1 MVHAETLQTLHPAA
15 GATAAVVEF
24 VGELRHAALPHEV
37 RHYARRHLLDTV
49 GVMIAGAGGEVATR
63 AEAVLA
69 AVRPAGRIPVPGRA
83 RRADLID
90 AAFLGGTAAHGIELD
105 DGFRQGSVHP
115 GCVVVPA
122 VLALGYDRH
131 ADGRALMEAIV
142 AGYEAVIAI
151 GRACHPDL
159 RQRGFHPTAAVGVF
173 GSVAA
178 AGKMRGLSADALA
191 NALGLAAS
199 SAAGLFAF
207 VNGGGDIKRLH
218 AGHAAREGLQAAL
231 LAEQG
236 VEGPP
241 DVIEARD
248 GFMQA
253 FAFGRADKARAAL
266 ASEASGQRGH
276 SKSAR
281 AGHSPE
287 PGSSARVALASE
299 ASGQRGH
306 SKSARAGHS
315 PEPGSSA
322 RAALASEA
330 SGQRG
335 HSKSARA
342 IALPPA
348 APFGIT
354 DCYIKPYP
362 CCRHIQPAVE
372 ALIGLI
378 NDEAISSDEVER
390 IEVAT
395 YRIAAEHAE
404 TGWDDFASA
413 QLSFPYLMG
422 LALKFRAVKFEHF
435 SEQTRRDP
443 AFAAI
448 ARKLS
453 VTAPPDVDRLYPQL
467 RPARV
472 TVTTARGS
480 FTRQADEA
488 LGSRIVPLDDA
499 GLTAKFFDLVGP
511 VLGAAGAKELGE
523 RLWSLDEISDVAPL
537 VEAMAKPA

>member
-1 MVHAETLQTLHPAA
+1 
-15 GATAAVVEF
+15 
-24 VGELRHAALPHEV
+24 
-37 RHYARRHLLDTV
+37 
-49 GVMIAGAGGEVATR
+49 VATR

-69 AVRPAGRIPVPGRA
+69 AARPAGRIPVPGRA
-83 RRADLID
+83 RRADVID

-115 GCVVVPA
+115 GCVVVSA
-122 VLALGYDRH
+122 ALALGYDRR
-131 ADGRALMEAIV
+131 ADGPALMEAIV
-142 AGYEAVIAI
+142 AGYETVIAI

-173 GSVAA
+173 GSAAA
-178 AGKMRGLSADALA
+178 AGKLRGLSPDALA
-191 NALGLAAS
+191 NAFGLAAS

-218 AGHAAREGLQAAL
+218 AGHAAREGLQAVL

-241 DVIEARD
+241 GVIEARD

-253 FAFGRADKARAAL
+253 FARAEKVRA
-266 ASEASGQRGH
+266 
-276 SKSAR
+276 
-281 AGHSPE
+281 
-287 PGSSARVALASE
+287 VV
-299 ASGQRGH
+299 
-306 SKSARAGHS
+306 
-315 PEPGSSA
+315 
-322 RAALASEA
+322 
-330 SGQRG
+330 
-335 HSKSARA
+335 
-342 IALPPA
+342 LPPA

-372 ALIGLI
+372 ALIGLT
-378 NDEAISSDEVER
+378 NDENILSDEVQR

-422 LALKFRAVKFEHF
+422 LALKFRAIKFEHF

-499 GLTAKFFDLVGP
+499 GLKAKFLDLVGP

-523 RLWSLDEISDVAPL
+523 RLWSLDAISDVAPL
-537 VEAMAKPA
+537 VESMAKLT

>member
-1 MVHAETLQTLHPAA
+1 MSHAEALQTLHPAV
-15 GATAAVVEF
+15 GATEAIVDF
-24 VGELRHAALPHEV
+24 VSELRHAALSDEV

-63 AEAVLA
+63 AEAVLS
-69 AVRPAGRIPVPGRA
+69 AVRPAGRVPVPGRV

-122 VLALGYDRH
+122 VLALGYERGITG
-131 ADGRALMEAIV
+131 AALIEAVV
-142 AGYEAVIAI
+142 AGYEAEIAI

-159 RQRGFHPTAAVGVF
+159 RQRGFHPAATVGVF
-173 GSVAA
+173 GSVMA
-178 AGKMRGLSADALA
+178 AGKLRRLSAAQLA
-191 NALGLAAS
+191 NALGIAAS

-207 VNGGGDIKRLH
+207 VNGGADIKRLH
-218 AGHAAREGLQAAL
+218 AGHASREGLQAAL

-241 DVIEARD
+241 GVIEARD

-253 FAFGRADKARAAL
+253 FAFGRADKARA
-266 ASEASGQRGH
+266 
-276 SKSAR
+276 
-281 AGHSPE
+281 
-287 PGSSARVALASE
+287 
-299 ASGQRGH
+299 
-306 SKSARAGHS
+306 GHS

-322 RAALASEA
+322 RA
-330 SGQRG
+330 
-335 HSKSARA
+335 
-342 IALPPA
+342 ITLPPA
-348 APFGIT
+348 VPFGIT

-372 ALIGLI
+372 ALIGSL
-378 NDEAISSDEVER
+378 NDGNIATDEVQR
-390 IEVAT
+390 IDVAT

-422 LALKFRAVKFEHF
+422 LALRFRAIKVEHF
-435 SEQTRRDP
+435 TEEMRRDP

-448 ARKLS
+448 ARKLH
-453 VTAPPDVDRLYPQL
+453 VTAPPDIDRLYPQL

-488 LGSRIVPLDDA
+488 LGSRIVPLDDS
-499 GLTAKFFDLVGP
+499 GLKAKFLELVAPLFGP
-511 VLGAAGAKELGE
+511 ARAKELMEGV
-523 RLWSLDEISDVAPL
+523 WSVEEIDDVAPL
-537 VEAMAKPA
+537 VESMAKPKPA

>member
-15 GATAAVVEF
+15 RATAAIVEF
-24 VGELRHAALPHEV
+24 VGELRYAALPDEV

-49 GVMIAGAGGEVATR
+49 GVMIAGAGGDVATR

-69 AVRPAGRIPVPGRA
+69 AARPAGRIPVPGRA
-83 RRADLID
+83 RRADVID

-122 VLALGYDRH
+122 ALALGYDRR

-142 AGYEAVIAI
+142 AGYETVIAI

-173 GSVAA
+173 GSAAA
-178 AGKMRGLSADALA
+178 AGKLRGLSPDALA
-191 NALGLAAS
+191 NAFGLAAS

-241 DVIEARD
+241 GVIEARD

-253 FAFGRADKARAAL
+253 FARAEK
-266 ASEASGQRGH
+266 
-276 SKSAR
+276 
-281 AGHSPE
+281 
-287 PGSSARVALASE
+287 V
-299 ASGQRGH
+299 
-306 SKSARAGHS
+306 
-315 PEPGSSA
+315 
-322 RAALASEA
+322 
-330 SGQRG
+330 
-335 HSKSARA
+335 RA

-348 APFGIT
+348 VPFGIT

-372 ALIGLI
+372 ALIGLT
-378 NDEAISSDEVER
+378 NDEAILSDEVQR

-453 VTAPPDVDRLYPQL
+453 VTAPPDIDRLYPQL

-499 GLTAKFFDLVGP
+499 GLKAKFLDLVGP
-511 VLGAAGAKELGE
+511 VLGVARAKELGE

-537 VEAMAKPA
+537 VESMAKPA

>member
-1 MVHAETLQTLHPAA
+1 MSNAQALQMLHPAA
-15 GATAAVVEF
+15 GATTAIVEF
-24 VGELRHAALPHEV
+24 VSELRYRALADEV
-37 RHYARRHLLDTV
+37 RYYARRHLLDTV

-69 AVRPAGRIPVPGRA
+69 AVRPAGRIPVPGRT
-83 RRADLID
+83 RRADLLD

-115 GCVVVPA
+115 GCVVVPTL
-122 VLALGYDRH
+122 LAIGYDRG
-131 ADGRALMEAIV
+131 AGGSALMEAMV
-142 AGYEAVIAI
+142 AGYEAEIAI

-159 RQRGFHPTAAVGVF
+159 RQRGFHPAATVGVF
-173 GSVAA
+173 GAVMA
-178 AGKMRGLSADALA
+178 AGKLRGLSALQLA
-191 NALGLAAS
+191 NALGIAAS

-207 VNGGGDIKRLH
+207 VNGGADIKRLH

-253 FAFGRADKARAAL
+253 FAFGR
-266 ASEASGQRGH
+266 
-276 SKSAR
+276 
-281 AGHSPE
+281 E
-287 PGSSARVALASE
+287 PA
-299 ASGQRGH
+299 
-306 SKSARAGHS
+306 
-315 PEPGSSA
+315 SSA
-322 RAALASEA
+322 RA
-330 SGQRG
+330 
-335 HSKSARA
+335 
-342 IALPPA
+342 IVLPPA
-348 APFGIT
+348 VPFGIT

-372 ALIGLI
+372 ALIGLL
-378 NDEAISSDEVER
+378 NDEKIAAEEVQR
-390 IEVAT
+390 IDVAT

-404 TGWDDFASA
+404 TGWEDFASA

-422 LALKFRAVKFEHF
+422 LALKFRGIRFEHF
-435 SEQTRRDP
+435 AEAVRRDP

-448 ARKLS
+448 ARKLH

-480 FTRQADEA
+480 VTRQADEA
-488 LGSRIVPLDDA
+488 LGSRIVPLDDT
-499 GLTAKFFDLVGP
+499 GLEAKFLDLVGP
-511 VLGAAGAKELGE
+511 VLGAARAKQLAQQ
-523 RLWSLDEISDVAPL
+523 LWSVDDLSDVVPL
-537 VEAMAKPA
+537 VKAMAKP

>member
-1 MVHAETLQTLHPAA
+1 MAHAEALQTLAPV
-15 GATAAVVEF
+15 GSTTAALVEF
-24 VGELRHAALPHEV
+24 VSELRYAAIPDEA

-49 GVMIAGAGGEVATR
+49 GVMIAGAAGDVASR

-69 AVRPAGRIPVPGRA
+69 AARPAGRIPVPGRA
-83 RRADLID
+83 RRADLLD

-115 GCVVVPA
+115 GCVVIPA
-122 VLALGYDRH
+122 ALALGCARRS
-131 ADGRALMEAIV
+131 DGPALMQAIV
-142 AGYEAVIAI
+142 AGYETVIAI

-173 GSVAA
+173 GSAAA
-178 AGKMRGLSADALA
+178 AGKLGALSPDRLA
-191 NALGLAAS
+191 NAFGLAAS
-199 SAAGLFAF
+199 SAGGLFAF

-231 LAEQG
+231 LAQQG

-241 DVIEARD
+241 GVLEARD

-253 FAFGRADKARAAL
+253 FARADK
-266 ASEASGQRGH
+266 
-276 SKSAR
+276 
-281 AGHSPE
+281 
-287 PGSSARVALASE
+287 VWV
-299 ASGQRGH
+299 
-306 SKSARAGHS
+306 
-315 PEPGSSA
+315 
-322 RAALASEA
+322 
-330 SGQRG
+330 
-335 HSKSARA
+335 
-342 IALPPA
+342 ITLPPT
-348 APFGIT
+348 FGIT

-372 ALIGLI
+372 ALIGLLA
-378 NDEAISSDEVER
+378 DENIASDEVER

-413 QLSFPYLMG
+413 QLSFPYLIG
-422 LALKFRAVKFEHF
+422 LALKFRAIKLEHF
-435 SEQTRRDP
+435 ADAVRRDP
-443 AFAAI
+443 GFAAI

-499 GLTAKFFDLVGP
+499 ALGAKFLDLVGP
-511 VLGAAGAKELGE
+511 VLGTARAKALAEQ
-523 RLWSLDEISDVAPL
+523 LWSVDALSDVAPL
-537 VEAMAKPA
+537 VESMAKPA

>member
-1 MVHAETLQTLHPAA
+1 MVHAEALQTLHPAA
-15 GATAAVVEF
+15 GATAAIVEF
-24 VGELRHAALPHEV
+24 VTELRHAALPHEV

-69 AVRPAGRIPVPGRA
+69 AVRPAGGIPVPGRA

-173 GSVAA
+173 GSAAA
-178 AGKMRGLSADALA
+178 AGKLRGLSADTLA

-207 VNGGGDIKRLH
+207 VNGGGDVKRLH

-253 FAFGRADKARAAL
+253 FAFARADKARA
-266 ASEASGQRGH
+266 
-276 SKSAR
+276 
-281 AGHSPE
+281 
-287 PGSSARVALASE
+287 VM
-299 ASGQRGH
+299 
-306 SKSARAGHS
+306 
-315 PEPGSSA
+315 
-322 RAALASEA
+322 
-330 SGQRG
+330 
-335 HSKSARA
+335 
-342 IALPPA
+342 LPPSV
-348 APFGIT
+348 PFGIT

-372 ALIGLI
+372 ALIGLL
-378 NDEAISSDEVER
+378 NDETIANDEVQR

-422 LALKFRAVKFEHF
+422 LALRFRAVEFEHF

-511 VLGAAGAKELGE
+511 VLGAARAKDLGE
-523 RLWSLDEISDVAPL
+523 RLWWLDEIGDVAPL
-537 VEAMAKPA
+537 VEAMAR

>member
-1 MVHAETLQTLHPAA
+1 MSHAEALYTLHPAA
-15 GATAAVVEF
+15 GATQAIVAF
-24 VGELRHAALPHEV
+24 VSGLHHAALTDEV

-49 GVMIAGAGGEVATR
+49 GVMIAGAGGEVASR

-69 AVRPAGRIPVPGRA
+69 AVRPAGHVPVPGRA
-83 RRADLID
+83 RRADLLD

-115 GCVVVPA
+115 GCVVMPS
-122 VLALGYDRH
+122 VLALGYERRISG
-131 ADGRALMEAIV
+131 AALIEAIV
-142 AGYEAVIAI
+142 AGYEAEIAI

-159 RQRGFHPTAAVGVF
+159 RQRGFHPAAAVGVF
-173 GSVAA
+173 GAVMA
-178 AGKMRGLSADALA
+178 AGKLRGLSPAQLA
-191 NALGLAAS
+191 NALGIAAS

-218 AGHAAREGLQAAL
+218 AGHASREGLQAAL

-241 DVIEARD
+241 EVIEARD

-253 FAFGRADKARAAL
+253 FAFGRAGKP
-266 ASEASGQRGH
+266 RGI
-276 SKSAR
+276 
-281 AGHSPE
+281 
-287 PGSSARVALASE
+287 V
-299 ASGQRGH
+299 
-306 SKSARAGHS
+306 
-315 PEPGSSA
+315 
-322 RAALASEA
+322 
-330 SGQRG
+330 
-335 HSKSARA
+335 
-342 IALPPA
+342 LPPD

-372 ALIGLI
+372 ALIGLLA
-378 NDEAISSDEVER
+378 DEKIESENVER

-422 LALKFRAVKFEHF
+422 LGLRFRGVKFEHF
-435 SEQTRRDP
+435 SEEMRRDP
-443 AFAAI
+443 SFTAI
-448 ARKLS
+448 ARKLT
-453 VTAPPDVDRLYPQL
+453 VTAPPEIDRLYPQL

-472 TVTTARGS
+472 TVTTARGT

-499 GLTAKFFDLVGP
+499 GLKAKFSDLVGP
-511 VLGAAGAKELGE
+511 VLGAPRANELLD
-523 RLWSLDEISDVAPL
+523 RLWSVETIADVAPL
-537 VEAMAKPA
+537 VESMAKA

>member
-1 MVHAETLQTLHPAA
+1 MSHAEALYTLHPAA
-15 GATAAVVEF
+15 GTTQAIVAF
-24 VGELRHAALPHEV
+24 VSGLRHAALTDEV

-49 GVMIAGAGGEVATR
+49 GVMIAGAGGEVARR
-63 AEAVLA
+63 AEVMLA

-83 RRADLID
+83 RRADLLD

-115 GCVVVPA
+115 GCVVMPA
-122 VLALGYDRH
+122 VLALGYER
-131 ADGRALMEAIV
+131 GISGTALIEAIV
-142 AGYEAVIAI
+142 AGYEAEIAI

-159 RQRGFHPTAAVGVF
+159 RQRGFHPAAAVGVF
-173 GSVAA
+173 GAVMA
-178 AGKMRGLSADALA
+178 AGKLRGLSAVQLA
-191 NALGLAAS
+191 NALGIAAS

-218 AGHAAREGLQAAL
+218 AGHASREGLQAAL

-253 FAFGRADKARAAL
+253 FAFGRAGKPRDI
-266 ASEASGQRGH
+266 
-276 SKSAR
+276 
-281 AGHSPE
+281 
-287 PGSSARVALASE
+287 V
-299 ASGQRGH
+299 
-306 SKSARAGHS
+306 
-315 PEPGSSA
+315 
-322 RAALASEA
+322 
-330 SGQRG
+330 
-335 HSKSARA
+335 
-342 IALPPA
+342 LPPD

-372 ALIGLI
+372 ALIGLLA
-378 NDEAISSDEVER
+378 DENIASEEVER

-422 LALKFRAVKFEHF
+422 LALRFRGVKFEHF
-435 SEQTRRDP
+435 SEEMRHDP
-443 AFAAI
+443 SFAAI
-448 ARKLS
+448 ARKLT
-453 VTAPPDVDRLYPQL
+453 VTAPPEIDRLYPQL

-472 TVTTARGS
+472 TVTTARGT

-499 GLTAKFFDLVGP
+499 GLKAKFSDLVGP
-511 VLGAAGAKELGE
+511 VLGAPRAKELLE
-523 RLWSLDEISDVAPL
+523 RLWSVETIADVAPL
-537 VEAMAKPA
+537 VESTAKA